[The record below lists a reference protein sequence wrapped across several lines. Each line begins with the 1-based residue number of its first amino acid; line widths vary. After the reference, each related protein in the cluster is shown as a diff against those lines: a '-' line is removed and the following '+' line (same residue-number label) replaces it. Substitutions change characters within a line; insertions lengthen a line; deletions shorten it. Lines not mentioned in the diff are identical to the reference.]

1 MRKILVIEDEE
12 AVRAGILALLE
23 AEDFNVIDAEN
34 GQVGVQFA
42 QKHLPDLILCDLM
55 MPELDGHGVLK
66 LLRQTPATATIPFI
80 FLTAKAAKDDRREG
94 MELGADDYVVKPF
107 TSKELLGAIAT
118 RLEKRS
124 TIQQQSEAK
133 LKSLRSSITLSLPH
147 ELHTPLNG
155 ILGLS
160 ALLVEE
166 YALLEPPEVVEM
178 AKSIH
183 TSGQRLYRLIQNF
196 LLYAQLEITAADSEQ
211 VEVLRSERTNCS
223 KIAIEE
229 VILEKV
235 KLADRED
242 DLQLE
247 LQDAVIQIS
256 EDNLKKISE
265 ELIDNA
271 LKYSPTGTSIRITG
285 IHGTDVFLLSVVDHG
300 RGMTAHQIAN
310 LGAYMQF
317 ERKIYEQQGS
327 GLGLVIAKRLAEL
340 YGGSLTIESV
350 PEKQTIVRVSLP
362 L

>member
-1 MRKILVIEDEE
+1 
-12 AVRAGILALLE
+12 
-23 AEDFNVIDAEN
+23 
-34 GQVGVQFA
+34 
-42 QKHLPDLILCDLM
+42 
-55 MPELDGHGVLK
+55 
-66 LLRQTPATATIPFI
+66 
-80 FLTAKAAKDDRREG
+80 
-94 MELGADDYVVKPF
+94 MELGADDYIVKPF
-107 TSKELLGAIAT
+107 TSKELLGAIAA

-124 TIQQQSEAK
+124 AIQRQSEAK

-166 YALLEPPEVVEM
+166 HALLESAEILEM

-196 LLYAQLEITAADSEQ
+196 LLYAQLEITAADPEQ
-211 VEVLRSERTNCS
+211 VKILRSNQTSFS
-223 KIAIEE
+223 KVAIEE
-229 VILEKV
+229 VVFQKV
-235 KLADRED
+235 KLSHRGN

-247 LQDAVIQIS
+247 LQDVAVQIS
-256 EDNLKKISE
+256 ESDLKKISE

-271 LKYSPTGTSIRITG
+271 LKYSPTDTPIHVTG
-285 IHGTDVFLLSVVDHG
+285 IQNINFFLLSVVDYG
-300 RGMTAHQIAN
+300 RGMTAHQITN

-317 ERKIYEQQGS
+317 ERRIYEQQGT

-340 YGGSLTIESV
+340 HGGNLTIESV
-350 PEKQTIVRVSLP
+350 PEKQTIVRVALP